1 MNPQSAAVNPLRT
14 PANQSQFTFSVQGLA
29 DNSFGVKAFRGE
41 DQALDQD
48 YRFEVALLSPDLIL
62 PERVIGQS
70 ATLELLQSAAT
81 TPMIISGV
89 VCAFTWDEAAPGSRG
104 YVATLASPLYPLT
117 LRNNQRIFLNRSIPQ
132 IIEEVL
138 TQAGLNATV
147 EMELQGEY
155 PARAYTVQYDESD
168 WDFFTRLAAYCGIF
182 FRIEAEQEQAR
193 ILFHDAVDTLPT
205 LPGTGT
211 LLYQPQTGANRAQ
224 ETIFSFNTRAEV
236 LTDGVDLRDY
246 NYRTPEALLD
256 ASASRTVSAAGHGR
270 DYRYGENHKD
280 LDQATQLAKLRQQ
293 QLDWQRQL
301 YYAASDCRTVAPGL
315 RLTMTGHP
323 EIDLNGEYLIVA
335 VEQQG
340 QQKSALAYGENSQG
354 MTYRNRLTLIPFA
367 TPYRPKLPQPRRN
380 HGVFTAHIETT
391 GGTYAYLDDQGRYRV
406 RLAFDGAD
414 ALQGQASHAARLLQP
429 YSGDNFGTH
438 TPLHAGTEVAL
449 TCVNGDLDRPIILG
463 VLPNPQTPSP
473 VNATNHSQNILRTFG
488 DNELLMED
496 RKGQERIELFTRAR
510 NNILSLDAQESGHK
524 ISLLSHQGEM
534 ELYAAKTLLK
544 ESGDTHSTVV
554 GDNHLITVENSQR
567 LMTKNQQIELKAA
580 TDIRIKA
587 ADNIYLQAEK
597 KDIQLRADKDMI
609 VHAATGMSVEVR
621 NENLSLLVTNGE
633 LSIDVAKQ
641 INILGQGG
649 GAITIGQSGGT
660 ISIDPQ
666 GNINIDSHTVDIN
679 GQSVSIDGAQSSQ
692 GGGGSGTSA
701 GGSGGSNPKFG
712 LLTTLPGA
720 ARNFFEPNED
730 VSRSQTEASGTGS
743 SQDLEN
749 QSSPKSLT
757 ERQNPN
763 IARKIL
769 VKAVDGPNYSEVG
782 GKVVYKVTKFN
793 LSDPT
798 AEEIKTIN
806 WRVETHSEEILA
818 EFKSHGERL
827 EFTADEKFLGRP
839 IRIHAYISEPT
850 ESASATTITS
860 REFNLLVATVYGE
873 AGNSSVVAWK
883 AIASVILNRIDYRE
897 WKKQKSVLDVIKN
910 TGFDA
915 YWQHTNQFK
924 IASDYLEN
932 IYNKKNRVIDKI
944 VTEVKNIY
952 LEKEE
957 PIKDIVLYFSPKAQ
971 KILNKKY
978 PQLYSEKP
986 KWNFDL
992 LTEVKIKGLMSDD
1005 DFKFYKYK

>member
-1 MNPQSAAVNPLRT
+1 MNLPSAANPVRT
-14 PANQSQFTFSVQGLA
+14 PANQSQFTFRVQGLA
-29 DNSFGVKAFRGE
+29 DNSFGVKEFRGE
-41 DQALDQD
+41 NQALDQD
-48 YRFEVALLSPDLIL
+48 YRFEVALQSPDLIL
-62 PERVIGQS
+62 PERVIGQA
-70 ATLELLQSAAT
+70 ATLELLQPTAT

-168 WDFFTRLAAYCGIF
+168 WDFITRLAAGCGIF
-182 FRIEAEQEQAR
+182 FRIEAEQEQAH
-193 ILFHDAVDTLPT
+193 ILFYDAVDKLPT

-211 LLYQPQTGANRAQ
+211 LLYQPPTGANRAQ

-340 QQKSALAYGENSQG
+340 QQKSALAYGKNSQG
-354 MTYRNRLTLIPFA
+354 MTYRNRLTLIPFG
-367 TPYRPKLPQPRRN
+367 TPYRPKLPQLRRN

-406 RLAFDGAD
+406 RLVFDGAD
-414 ALQGQASHAARLLQP
+414 TPQGQASHAARLLQP

-488 DNELLMED
+488 GNELLLED
-496 RKGQERIELFTRAR
+496 RKEQERIELFTRER
-510 NNILSLDAQESGHK
+510 NNILNLDAQESGHK
-524 ISLLSHQGEM
+524 VSLLTLEGEM

-554 GDNHLITVENSQR
+554 GANHLITVENSQR

-587 ADNIYLQAEK
+587 GANIHLQAEK
-597 KDIQLRADKDMI
+597 RDIQLRADKDMI
-609 VHAATGMSVEVR
+609 VRAAAGMAVEVR
-621 NENLSLLVTNGE
+621 NENLNLLVQSGE
-633 LSIDVAKQ
+633 LSIDVAKE

-649 GAITIGQSGGT
+649 GAITISQSGGA

-692 GGGGSGTSA
+692 GGGGSGASA
-701 GGSGGSNPKFG
+701 GSSSGSNPEFG

-720 ARNFFEPNED
+720 ARKFFEPSED
-730 VSRSQTEASGTGS
+730 PDAQ
-743 SQDLEN
+743 
-749 QSSPKSLT
+749 
-757 ERQNPN
+757 
-763 IARKIL
+763 
-769 VKAVDGPNYSEVG
+769 SEVEKG
-782 GKVVYKVTKFN
+782 AI
-793 LSDPT
+793 DPT
-798 AEEIKTIN
+798 VLVEKEDQGGTAQIELSQYLKVGAISGYPETGEN
-806 WRVETHSEEILA
+806 AWRSANDEMFSIAVES
-818 EFKSHGERL
+818 
-827 EFTADEKFLGRP
+827 
-839 IRIHAYISEPT
+839 
-850 ESASATTITS
+850 
-860 REFNLLVATVYGE
+860 
-873 AGNSSVVAWK
+873 
-883 AIASVILNRIDYRE
+883 
-897 WKKQKSVLDVIKN
+897 
-910 TGFDA
+910 
-915 YWQHTNQFK
+915 
-924 IASDYLEN
+924 
-932 IYNKKNRVIDKI
+932 YNKKYGLKNGDPGHWTVRRLKAQAMIESGGHREAFITDPLQVNNPGDWVPEKSKLGL
-944 VTEVKNIY
+944 VKNEIMTPEKSSKTALEWLKY
-952 LEKEE
+952 KGWKHDSLGNEVEYRGDAQALRRYNGNIKEYSKHPGVEHRDWYAAEILSLEK
-957 PIKDIVLYFSPKAQ
+957 
-971 KILNKKY
+971 
-978 PQLYSEKP
+978 
-986 KWNFDL
+986 
-992 LTEVKIKGLMSDD
+992 TTKGVE
-1005 DFKFYKYK
+1005 